1 MSGHALPL
9 VEKLIDEDAGV
20 SRVFRTQTTG
30 VAGTNHYSL
39 EGHDHYPKPEQ
50 GTSRAYTSAKYR
62 HSMLRC
68 EAIAAHMLKP
78 AEVAAEFLKQQP
90 QFAEMGEIGHAGS
103 QYGALRF
110 A

>member
-1 MSGHALPL
+1 MIITLSLNRALH
-9 VEKLIDEDAGV
+9 VLIPSV
-20 SRVFRTQTTG
+20 
-30 VAGTNHYSL
+30 
-39 EGHDHYPKPEQ
+39 
-50 GTSRAYTSAKYR
+50 KYR

-78 AEVAAEFLKQQP
+78 AEVAAQFLKQQP
-90 QFAEMGEIGHAGS
+90 QFAEMGGIGHAGS